1 MLNGEILLQTQ
12 VFRKIT
18 NQMKLKI
25 LKKLF

>member
-1 MLNGEILLQTQ
+1 MLNGEILPQTQ